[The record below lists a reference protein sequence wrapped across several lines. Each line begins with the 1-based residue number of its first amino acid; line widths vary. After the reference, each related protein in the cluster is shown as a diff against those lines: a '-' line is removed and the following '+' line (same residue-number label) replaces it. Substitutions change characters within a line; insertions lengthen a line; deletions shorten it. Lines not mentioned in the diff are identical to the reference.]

1 MSNIKKR
8 HAPTEVISVFHIP
21 KDLLEQLEPVEKDTA
36 AEAALDLQRDQADSD
51 KVNAEALE
59 RLHIQQE
66 RLNNEEGN
74 ELTCNTCAI
83 VFQDRTEQRSH
94 FNTDWHRYNIKRRVV
109 LNVEPVS
116 FEEFQVL
123 LSGISIS
130 QYGIESSFNRD

>member
-1 MSNIKKR
+1 MSQIKKR
-8 HAPTEVISVFHIP
+8 RPQTEVISIFHIP
-21 KDLLEQLEPVEKDTA
+21 KDLLDQLEPVEKDTA
-36 AEAALDLQRDQADSD
+36 AEAALDLQQDEADSD

-83 VFQDRTEQRSH
+83 VFKDRAEQRNH

-116 FEEFQVL
+116 FEEFEIL
-123 LSGISIS
+123 LSGKKLDSSI
-130 QYGIESSFNRD
+130 